1 MVFIGIFFVI
11 YYFLL
16 TSIMGSVVFS
26 VYLLYL
32 GIILLLLHFINK
44 KYKHNNKYIKFIR
57 KIKPFIIILLVFF
70 AVVESL
76 IAGYSFVK
84 NNKEAD
90 YLIILG
96 AGLRGETMT
105 MTLRNRMEDSCYY
118 LKEYDN
124 CKYIVLSGGQGPGES
139 IPEAEAM
146 ERYLL
151 SMGIEKDRIIKECE
165 SKSTYENLQFS
176 KVLIEEHSGK
186 NIDNIS
192 VKLST
197 SGFHSLRTYILAKK
211 CGYSDVTSYGCSI
224 HPIFI
229 PTYYTRE
236 FLALMKAVFDIILI

>member
-1 MVFIGIFFVI
+1 MLVTGIFLIV

-16 TSIMGSVVFS
+16 TAVMGPVVFS
-26 VYLLYL
+26 KYLLFL
-32 GIILLLLHFINK
+32 GVILLFLYFINR
-44 KYKHNNKYIKFIR
+44 KYRHKDKYREFVRRIR
-57 KIKPFIIILLVFF
+57 PFVIALLVFF
-70 AVVESL
+70 TAVELL
-76 IAGYSFVK
+76 IAGCALVK
-84 NNKEAD
+84 NNKDAD

-105 MTLRNRMEDSCYY
+105 MTLRHRMEDSYYY

-165 SKSTYENLQFS
+165 STSTLENLQLS
-176 KVLIEEHSGK
+176 KLLIEEHSGK
-186 NIDNIS
+186 DIGEIN

-197 SGFHSLRTYILAKK
+197 SGFHSLRTYMLAKK
-211 CGYSDVTSYGCSI
+211 CGYGDVTSYGCRI
-224 HPIFI
+224 NPIFI
-229 PTYYTRE
+229 PTYYVRE
-236 FLALMKAVFDIILI
+236 FFALMKAVYDVIS